1 MPTGLPITIEDCQN
15 LAISRKGECLSTTYK
30 NAKTKMRWRCA
41 FGHEFETTW
50 DSVQS
55 GKWCSQCSASRGERL
70 VRIHF
75 EQLFDQPFPKAHPNW
90 LRRSRKG
97 RALELDGYCESLGI
111 AFEHNGQ
118 HHYKAARY
126 NGSRVP
132 TNYKRQRLNDSLRR
146 RRCKAND
153 VVLIEV
159 PQVGVYV
166 SHKDLKKFIV
176 DACKEAGR
184 PVPRKNRSK
193 DIDLSEAYGSS
204 ELEERLNHLREAA
217 AANGGEL
224 LSTVHVSVFEDLQ
237 WRCGDCGEVFEMSA
251 NNVLHQKSWCT
262 SCSLKKR
269 GLEARHG
276 IDKMQNIAKSRGGK
290 CLSKTYVG
298 VFEKLEWQ
306 CEQGHQWETTPH
318 VIIRGHWCHECAE
331 ISRRET
337 ATNRIIEERKATA
350 SELNCE
356 YLGGDDKLDH
366 KAKSRWRCKA
376 CSYEFEDTPNQM
388 RTRIRKGIYDFC
400 LYCRTLQ
407 LADDLN
413 HKLIS
418 DEYKGSFVK
427 LRWQCL
433 DTGEVVERTPATMRQ
448 KLKKLSRKANV

>member
-1 MPTGLPITIEDCQN
+1 M
-15 LAISRKGECLSTTYK
+15 
-30 NAKTKMRWRCA
+30 
-41 FGHEFETTW
+41 
-50 DSVQS
+50 
-55 GKWCSQCSASRGERL
+55 

-90 LRRSRKG
+90 LRRSKKG

-132 TNYKRQRLNDSLRR
+132 TNYKRQRMNDSLRR

-166 SHKDLKKFIV
+166 SHKDLKKFII
-176 DACKEAGR
+176 DACKEVGR
-184 PVPRKNRSK
+184 PVPRKNSSK

-217 AANGGEL
+217 KANGGEL
-224 LSTVHVSVFEDLQ
+224 LSTVHVNVFEDLQ
-237 WRCGDCGEVFEMSA
+237 WRCGDCGDVFEMSA

-269 GLEARHG
+269 GLKRRHG
-276 IDKMQNIAKSRGGK
+276 IDKMHDLARSRGGR
-290 CLSKTYVG
+290 CLSETYTG
-298 VFEKLEWQ
+298 VFDKLQWQ
-306 CEQGHQWETTPH
+306 CEHGHKWETTPQS
-318 VIIRGHWCHECAE
+318 VIQGKWCHVCAE
-331 ISRRET
+331 SSRRKT
-337 ATNRIIEERKATA
+337 ATKRIIAERQATA

-356 YLGGDDKLDH
+356 YLGGDEQHGH
-366 KAKSRWRCKA
+366 KSKSRWRCKA

-418 DEYKGSFVK
+418 DKYKGSFVK